1 MKNETGSHEGVPAL
15 AAEGIRPI
23 RRFTTHQK
31 GTSMKT
37 LRTGLTALVGAT
49 LLLVALPGLAS
60 AATTGTTTTTF
71 TLTGGAMSITVPST
85 TVNLGS
91 ASVAA
96 GSLTAQLGTVSVN
109 DGRGLLSGGW
119 TSSVTASK
127 FTTGAATAAETI
139 AATNVDYWS
148 GAATATSGLGILLGG
163 QLTSVL
169 AVVVNTAQTAFTGG
183 SLIGNNSASWNPT
196 LVVTIPAAA
205 VVGTYTGT
213 VSHTVA

>member
-1 MKNETGSHEGVPAL
+1 MQTKNGSQESVPAL
-15 AAEGIRPI
+15 TTGEI
-23 RRFTTHQK
+23 RRLTTYQK
-31 GTSMKT
+31 GTSMRT
-37 LRTGLTALVGAT
+37 LRKGLTALVSAT

-71 TLTGGAMSITVPST
+71 TLTGGAISITVPST

-91 ASVAA
+91 VSVAA
-96 GSLTAQLGTVSVN
+96 GTITGQLGTVSVS

-127 FTTGAATAAETI
+127 FTTGAGTAAETV

-148 GAATATSGLGILLGG
+148 GAATATSGLGTLLGS
-163 QLTSVL
+163 QLTSIL

-196 LVVTIPAAA
+196 LIVTIPGSS

-213 VSHTVA
+213 VTHTVA

>member
-1 MKNETGSHEGVPAL
+1 MRAVRA
-15 AAEGIRPI
+15 
-23 RRFTTHQK
+23 
-31 GTSMKT
+31 
-37 LRTGLTALVGAT
+37 GLTALAAAT

-71 TLTGGAMSITVPST
+71 TLTGGSISITAPST

-91 ASVAA
+91 VSVSASTVS
-96 GSLTAQLGTVSVN
+96 GQLGTVSVS

-119 TSSVTASK
+119 TSSVTASH
-127 FTTGAATAAETI
+127 FTTGGQTAAETI
-139 AATNVDYWS
+139 AATAVTYWS
-148 GAATATSGLGILLGG
+148 GPATLTSGLGTLLGS
-163 QLTSVL
+163 QLTSGL
-169 AVVVNTAQTAFTGG
+169 AVVVNAAQTAFTGG

-213 VSHTVA
+213 VTHTVA